1 LAGTADQLWVA
12 TTDVRGGARL
22 TNLHSGLALYGRPGQ
37 GDASWV
43 GAGPVDLSVS
53 GGCWV
58 LDAFPSDGFHRI
70 QCLPPSNNWFMQF
83 GTEGQLPSFILAGW
97 NGGQGAEFQ
106 VMPETGSVTVTN
118 IQYNLAAAKNT
129 PLPPVDFLAV
139 VVDNTQNSIP
149 LTQTI
154 TLTGSVQ
161 QNAQIQS
168 SESDTE
174 GTVYTQTFSVSA
186 TFAPVEV
193 TASATFEE
201 NQSKTVGW
209 SSSTG
214 NTSTSE
220 HDIQTE
226 VTVPGN
232 KKYSLQQRVNYGQ
245 VDVPWTAT
253 GTFQS
258 CVASTK
264 PYAFQMGGRSPA
276 STPPRARSSWRTSR
290 WGSRAPAD
298 RVLPR
303 NPLRC
308 RFPATPPRRRRC
320 EAEEWTERV
329 SPARSDYRAC
339 WVTGKEAGGQT
350 GRNVNIQL
358 S

>member
-1 LAGTADQLWVA
+1 MSNWPTVPFYILSQLNLSDLVVVVDSNNHTVLAPLAGTADQLWVA

-264 PYAFQMGGRSPA
+264 PYAFQMGGTFTGLNATTSEVIVADVTLGQPGA
-276 STPPRARSSWRTSR
+276 SGQSSAAQS
-290 WGSRAPAD
+290 AP
-298 RVLPR
+298 V
-303 NPLRC
+303 PLSGNA
-308 RFPATPPRRRRC
+308 ATAP
-320 EAEEWTERV
+320 T
-329 SPARSDYRAC
+329 
-339 WVTGKEAGGQT
+339 
-350 GRNVNIQL
+350 L
-358 S
+358 